1 MGNFQVR
8 NVNDLETGEW
18 TQEVLQMDK
27 CQHRTSDNL
36 LPEDSFT
43 SFVLPDLALTRKSSR
58 SPRPDTASN
67 LVMKPRVQNANI
79 NNGQRVTWVSPSP
92 CKSQQDPADELYLRV
107 SPRIF
112 PA

>member
-1 MGNFQVR
+1 MSDRKLEMGNFRVR
-8 NVNDLETGEW
+8 NVNDLKTGEW

-27 CQHRTSDNL
+27 CQHRTSDSL

-67 LVMKPRVQNANI
+67 LVMEPQFNMLISIMDYGHLGIPFAM
-79 NNGQRVTWVSPSP
+79 
-92 CKSQQDPADELYLRV
+92 
-107 SPRIF
+107 
-112 PA
+112 